1 MDEKHKAE
9 LKSFVRITQLERCPI
24 AGNFDLSHLLQI
36 HAFIF
41 QDSPACLPGQLRP
54 HTPSWVKCRTL
65 ECENLSYHVPYYAG
79 ADLAQQLERALAR
92 MREAGL
98 LQARPLDEF
107 AALLATHYAELDYL
121 HPFIEGNSRTLRTF
135 TRQLAS
141 QTELVLDWGASAGDT
156 QARDTLYKARDVA
169 VLRRA
174 WPGLCREQ
182 ADALPD
188 NAASRAQYEAYYLG
202 LRLIEHGVPL
212 PTLIRQSLQTRAKP
226 VLRRIK

>member
-24 AGNFDLSHLLQI
+24 IGNFDLPHLLQI
-36 HAFIF
+36 HACIF

-54 HTPSWVKCRTL
+54 HTDSWVKCRAL

-79 ADLAQQLERALAR
+79 ADLAQQLERALAH

-98 LQARPLDEF
+98 LHARPMDEF
-107 AALLATHYAELDYL
+107 AALLAAHYAELDYL
-121 HPFIEGNSRTLRTF
+121 HPFIEGNSRTLRAF

-141 QTELVLDWGASAGDT
+141 VADLLLDWGASAADA
-156 QARDTLYKARDVA
+156 QARDTLYKARDAA

-188 NAASRAQYEAYYLG
+188 NAASRAHYEAYYLG
-202 LRLIEHGVPL
+202 LRKIEHGEPL
-212 PTLIRQSLQTRAKP
+212 QTLIRQGLQAAARP
-226 VLRRIK
+226 VLRLIK

>member
-9 LKSFVRITQLERCPI
+9 LKSFVRIAQLERCPI
-24 AGNFDLSHLLQI
+24 AGNFDLPHLLQI

-41 QDSPACLPGQLRP
+41 QDSPASLPGQLRP
-54 HTPSWVKCRTL
+54 HTASWVKCRAL
-65 ECENLSYHVPYYAG
+65 ECENVSYHVTYYAG
-79 ADLAQQLERALAR
+79 MDLAQQLEGALAR
-92 MREAGL
+92 MRQDGL
-98 LQARPLDEF
+98 LQMQALDEF
-107 AALLATHYAELDYL
+107 ATLLARHYAELDYL

-141 QTELVLDWGASAGDT
+141 ASDLLLDWGANAANA
-156 QARDTLYKARDVA
+156 QARDTLYKARDVE

-188 NAASRAQYEAYYLG
+188 NAASRAHYEAYYLG
-202 LRLIEHGVPL
+202 LYKIEHAVPL
-212 PTLIRQSLQTRAKP
+212 QTLIRQGLQAAARP
-226 VLRRIK
+226 VLRLIK